1 VKSAARVS
9 LRESS
14 VSVLSSLAARL
25 SALVHPIA
33 AADDLQRTSHEGFL
47 FVHLAVSCLA
57 LLAVPLFLA
66 FAGVPL
72 PWQALAFAFLQAP
85 FAASLL
91 LSRTGRLRHAQI
103 IVIVAVLGL
112 ATTLDF
118 GIPGLDPS
126 GLALYTLVP
135 LVAAF
140 TLDVALIIPAA
151 FAAAAAFL
159 MLALLQPAPE
169 HDAIVSLVAASL
181 IIFPC
186 ILYVTA
192 LGISAARTHKVRTR
206 IERIGANRH
215 EILSRTLGDLVLR
228 HDRAGG
234 VLSASDE
241 SRSLFALAPHDLL
254 GPGLFERI
262 HVADRPLFLKT
273 IADALAGEHTA
284 TAALRLRTGH
294 VEAPRSGFEEPIL
307 AWIEF
312 RASRSLDQSD
322 GVLLALVRDV
332 TRAKLHE
339 EQLEA
344 ARAEAERAS
353 LWKDR
358 FLANVSHELRT
369 PLNAIIGFAEM
380 LSNEEL
386 TPVNPEKRK
395 EYAQIIE
402 ASGQHL
408 LSVVNSILDVSKI
421 EAGAFELAPEAFSLP
436 ALADSCCDMIRLKA
450 ERDGI
455 TILRSYA
462 HDLEDIVADK
472 RSCKQIFIN
481 LISNA
486 VKFTSRDGCVGI
498 DIIPEGNSLKIV
510 VADTGIGIGPRDLS
524 QLGEPFFQASAKY
537 DRHFEGTG
545 LGLSVVRGLVGLHGG
560 TMMVESAP
568 GEGTTICVRLPLD
581 CRSAKRRGEGA
592 AKIEAM
598 VRRPRALP
606 HMRDDNQAEAKI
618 A

>member
-1 VKSAARVS
+1 
-9 LRESS
+9 
-14 VSVLSSLAARL
+14 
-25 SALVHPIA
+25 
-33 AADDLQRTSHEGFL
+33 
-47 FVHLAVSCLA
+47 VHLAVACLA

-66 FAGVPL
+66 FCGVPR
-72 PWQALAFAFLQAP
+72 PWQTLAFVFLQAP
-85 FAASLL
+85 FSASLL

-103 IVIVAVLGL
+103 VVIVAVLGL

-118 GIPGLDPS
+118 GIPGLDPA
-126 GLALYTLVP
+126 GLTLYTLVP

-140 TLDVALIIPAA
+140 TLDVALIVPAA
-151 FAAAAAFL
+151 FATAAAFL
-159 MLALLQPAPE
+159 TLALLQPAPE
-169 HDAIVSLVAASL
+169 HDAIVSLFAASL
-181 IIFPC
+181 IIFPS

-192 LGISAARTHKVRTR
+192 LGISAVRAHKVRTR

-215 EILSRTLGDLVLR
+215 EMLSRTLGDLVLL
-228 HDRAGG
+228 HDRAGS
-234 VLSASDE
+234 VLSASE
-241 SRSLFALAPHDLL
+241 EARSLFALAPHDLI
-254 GPGLFERI
+254 GRGLFERI

-273 IADALAGEHTA
+273 IADALAGKHTA
-284 TAALRLRTGH
+284 TATLRLRIGH
-294 VEAPRSGFEEPIL
+294 VEGPQSGFEEPVF

-312 RASRSLDQSD
+312 RARRSVDQSD

-332 TRAKLHE
+332 TRAKVHE
-339 EQLEA
+339 EQLEP
-344 ARAEAERAS
+344 ARTAAERAS

-380 LSNEEL
+380 LSNDEL
-386 TPVNPEKRK
+386 APANPEKRK

-402 ASGQHL
+402 TSGQHL

-436 ALADSCCDMIRLKA
+436 ALADSCCDMILLRA
-450 ERDGI
+450 EREGI

-462 HDLEDIVADK
+462 QGLEEIVADK
-472 RSCKQIFIN
+472 RSCKQILIN

-486 VKFTSRDGCVGI
+486 VKFTPKGGCVGV

-510 VADTGIGIGPRDLS
+510 VADTGIGIAPRDLS
-524 QLGEPFFQASAKY
+524 QLGEPFFQASANY

-560 TMMVESAP
+560 TISVESAL

-581 CRSAKRRGEGA
+581 CRSAKRRGEGS
-592 AKIEAM
+592 AKIRAI

-606 HMRDDNQAEAKI
+606 HMRNDNQAVAKI

>member
-1 VKSAARVS
+1 MA
-9 LRESS
+9 
-14 VSVLSSLAARL
+14 VLSSLAARV
-25 SALVHPIA
+25 SALVHSSA
-33 AADDLQRTSHEGFL
+33 AADDLHRTSHEGFL
-47 FVHLAVSCLA
+47 FVHLAVSCFA
-57 LLAVPLFLA
+57 LVAAPLFLA
-66 FAGVPL
+66 FCGVPR
-72 PWQALAFAFLQAP
+72 PWEALAFVFLQAP
-85 FAASLL
+85 MAACFVLG
-91 LSRTGRLRHAQI
+91 RTGRLRDAQI

-118 GIPGLDPS
+118 GIPGRDPA

-151 FAAAAAFL
+151 FSAAAAFL
-159 MLALLQPAPE
+159 VVGLLRPAPE
-169 HDAIVSLVAASL
+169 HAPTVSLAAASL
-181 IIFPC
+181 IILPS
-186 ILYVTA
+186 ILYVTVLA
-192 LGISAARTHKVRTR
+192 IIAVRTHKMRTR
-206 IERIGANRH
+206 IERIGATRH
-215 EILSRTLGDLVLR
+215 EMLSRTLGDLVLR
-228 HDRAGG
+228 HDRAGS

-241 SRSLFALAPHDLL
+241 ARTLFSLAPHDLI
-254 GPGLFERI
+254 GRGFFDRI

-284 TAALRLRTGH
+284 TACLRLRTGQ
-294 VEAPRSGFEEPIL
+294 VETPRNGFEEPVF

-312 RASRSLDQSD
+312 RARRSVDKSD
-322 GVLLALVRDV
+322 GLLLSLVRDI
-332 TRAKLHE
+332 TRAKVHE

-344 ARAEAERAS
+344 ARTEAERAS

-380 LSNEEL
+380 LSNDEL
-386 TPVNPEKRK
+386 TPANPDKRK

-402 ASGQHL
+402 TSGQHL

-421 EAGAFELAPEAFSLP
+421 EAGALELAPKAFSLP
-436 ALADSCCDMIRLKA
+436 ELADSCCDMIRLKA

-455 TILRSYA
+455 TILSSYA
-462 HDLEDIVADK
+462 HGLEHIVADK
-472 RSCKQIFIN
+472 RSCKQILIN

-486 VKFTSRDGCVGI
+486 VKFTPRGGCVGV

-510 VADTGIGIGPRDLS
+510 VADTGIGIAPRDLA
-524 QLGEPFFQASAKY
+524 QLGEPFFQASANY

-560 TMMVESAP
+560 TISIESAP

-581 CRSAKRRGEGA
+581 CRSAKQRGDGS
-592 AKIEAM
+592 AKIEAV
-598 VRRPRALP
+598 VRRPRTVP
-606 HMRDDNQAEAKI
+606 HKRNDNQTVAKI